1 MSWIGGSV
9 VINDASKREL
19 ERAEAIITS
28 HVRHNADLEE
38 FPHMKSRNRIIVKD
52 TEVFASFDDAEEY
65 AESISNEWRR
75 KHNICLPFK
84 DTAESK
90 ETKKI
95 VELKD
100 RIRQTYEKRDSYI
113 ESHHVK
119 SFKAAFIG
127 CQCCGSKINREYLRN
142 DHCPICRA
150 ELRSET
156 VIKTIK
162 SYDCKILNM
171 EKKFQEE
178 KSKQKLPVKY
188 VVFYCEYVG

>member
-1 MSWIGGSV
+1 MRWIGGSV
-9 VINDASKREL
+9 VINDASKREH

-38 FPHMKSRNRIIVKD
+38 FPHMGCRNQIIVKG
-52 TEVFASFDDAEEY
+52 TETFESFEDAEEY
-65 AESISNEWRR
+65 AESISDKWRR
-75 KHNICLPFK
+75 KYNICLPFK
-84 DTAESK
+84 DTTESK
-90 ETKKI
+90 ETQKI
-95 VELKD
+95 AELKE

-113 ESHHVK
+113 ETHHVK

-127 CQCCGSKINREYLRN
+127 CQRCGSKINREYLRN
-142 DHCPICRA
+142 DHCPICHA

-162 SYDCKILNM
+162 SYDRKILNM
-171 EKKFQEE
+171 EKKLREE